1 MVIVP
6 GVPPFSARAAHS
18 TSHPSRRRL
27 SEDDAGVVQVHGC
40 GIYRLPVSAAA
51 ASDGKLQARRG
62 RVAGG
67 RGRPGALDERAV
79 DGPGARGQGR
89 VSLLGVSGQKAQCRE
104 PGVVLARVRVWKAE
118 DGKLD
123 LGKLLLLLG
132 LGGFGQ
138 ARGGGGGGGGRLAVL
153 GRDRPLAVWRRL
165 RRSLTRIRL
174 SRNKIQEKKMQG
186 SVCTKMIKKEYK

>member
-6 GVPPFSARAAHS
+6 GVPPLSARAAHS
-18 TSHPSRRRL
+18 TSHPSHRRL

-40 GIYRLPVSAAA
+40 GIHRLPVSAAA
-51 ASDGKLQARRG
+51 ASSDGKLQARRG

-104 PGVVLARVRVWKAE
+104 PGVVLARVRVWKVE

-174 SRNKIQEKKMQG
+174 DGNTEKKIQG
-186 SVCTKMIKKEYK
+186 SVCTKMIMKEYK

>member
-6 GVPPFSARAAHS
+6 RVPPFSARAAHS
-18 TSHPSRRRL
+18 TSHPSRRWL

-40 GIYRLPVSAAA
+40 GIHRLPVPAAS
-51 ASDGKLQARRG
+51 SDGKLQARRG
-62 RVAGG
+62 RVSGG

-79 DGPGARGQGR
+79 DGPGARGQR
-89 VSLLGVSGQKAQCRE
+89 RMSLLGVSGQKAQCRK
-104 PGVVLARVRVWKAE
+104 PGVILARVGVWKAE

-123 LGKLLLLLG
+123 LGKLLLLLLLLG

-138 ARGGGGGGGGRLAVL
+138 ARGGRGGGGRLAVL

-165 RRSLTRIRL
+165 RRVWRSLTRIRL
-174 SRNKIQEKKMQG
+174 GGNTEKKIQG
-186 SVCTKMIKKEYK
+186 LLCTKMIMKE